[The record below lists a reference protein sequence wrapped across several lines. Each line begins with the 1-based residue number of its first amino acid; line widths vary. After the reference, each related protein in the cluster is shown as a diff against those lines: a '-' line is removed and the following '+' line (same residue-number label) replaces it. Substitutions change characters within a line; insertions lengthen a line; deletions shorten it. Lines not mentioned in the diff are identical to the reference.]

1 MNKTLLIS
9 VSSALLALSA
19 CNSDKPEV
27 IDRGPQ
33 DPLGDQL
40 NNAAPVELPPSVK
53 VSKSYRCKDSSLVY
67 VDFMSD
73 DKTAMLRTEKEGAA
87 TKLIMAEPGKP
98 FMAAGGYSVTGNGDS
113 ITVEM
118 PGKGSQSCKA

>member
-9 VSSALLALSA
+9 ISSALLTLSA
-19 CNSDKPEV
+19 CNNKPEV
-27 IDRGPQ
+27 IDREPQ
-33 DPLGDQL
+33 DPLAGQL

-73 DKTAMLRTEKEGAA
+73 DKTAMLRTEKEGTA
-87 TKLIMAEPGKP
+87 TKLMMAEPGKP
-98 FMAAGGYSVTGNGDS
+98 FTAVGGYSVTGNGDS
-113 ITVEM
+113 ITVEI
-118 PGKGSQSCKA
+118 PGKGSQDCKA

>member
-1 MNKTLLIS
+1 MNKTFLIS
-9 VSSALLALSA
+9 ISSALLALSA
-19 CNSDKPEV
+19 CNNDKPEV
-27 IDRGPQ
+27 IDRGPP

-73 DKTAMLRTEKEGAA
+73 DKTAMLKTEKEGVA
-87 TKLIMAEPGKP
+87 TKLMMAEPGKP
-98 FMAAGGYSVTGNGDS
+98 YTAAGGYSVTGNGDS